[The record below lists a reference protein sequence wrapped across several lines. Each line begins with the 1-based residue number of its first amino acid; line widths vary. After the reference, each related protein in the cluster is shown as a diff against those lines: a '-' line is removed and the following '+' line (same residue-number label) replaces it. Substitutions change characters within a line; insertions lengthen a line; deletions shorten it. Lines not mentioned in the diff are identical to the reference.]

1 MATLTITSLAHNYFL
16 YDYKVNGVKK
26 SYLGENQAHSSKY
39 NCKVDVLLQ
48 NDKVPDHDVDDQME
62 PLETFDDDEN
72 RDGDENPLEKAQH
85 LRGTRVWRTIAPK
98 IGKSAKLKLVMVCE
112 QFSVTKNS

>member
-1 MATLTITSLAHNYFL
+1 MAKLTITSLAHNYFL

-39 NCKVDVLLQ
+39 NCKVDVQLR
-48 NDKVPDHDVDDQME
+48 NDKVPDHDDDQME
-62 PLETFDDDEN
+62 PLETFDEN
-72 RDGDENPLEKAQH
+72 EIRDENPLEKAQH

-98 IGKSAKLKLVMVCE
+98 IGKSAR
-112 QFSVTKNS
+112 

>member
-1 MATLTITSLAHNYFL
+1 
-16 YDYKVNGVKK
+16 
-26 SYLGENQAHSSKY
+26 
-39 NCKVDVLLQ
+39 
-48 NDKVPDHDVDDQME
+48 ME

-98 IGKSAKLKLVMVCE
+98 IGKSAI
-112 QFSVTKNS
+112 